1 MPANTLTSGRTLL
14 SAMEAILVFKV
25 TITTEI
31 EAPAEVV
38 YAYLADLSNNST
50 WQSGIASTNWTSRPP
65 IRVGSTYDQ
74 RMDYKDM
81 VIAYEVTAIDPGRSI
96 TVESRHGATVPTTV
110 TRTVHNLGESLSRVE
125 VDLEGELRSW
135 RQITKP
141 MVTRTIRRS
150 VGADYRR
157 LKEQL
162 EAGDEPTD
170 TPES

>member
-1 MPANTLTSGRTLL
+1 M
-14 SAMEAILVFKV
+14 FKV

-38 YAYLADLSNNST
+38 YAYLSDLSNNST

-74 RMDYKDM
+74 RMEYKDR
-81 VIAYEVTAIDPGRSI
+81 VIGYQVTAIDPGRSI
-96 TVESRHGATVPTTV
+96 TVESRSGANVPTTV
-110 TRTVHNLGESLSRVE
+110 TRTVQELDEARCRVE
-125 VDLEGELRSW
+125 VDLVGELRSW
-135 RQITKP
+135 RLITKP
-141 MVTRTIRRS
+141 MVTRAIRRS

-162 EAGDEPTD
+162 EADQSD
-170 TPES
+170 TG

>member
-125 VDLEGELRSW
+125 VELEGELRSW

-162 EAGDEPTD
+162 EAGDEATD

>member
-1 MPANTLTSGRTLL
+1 
-14 SAMEAILVFKV
+14 VFKV

-38 YAYLADLSNNST
+38 YAYLSDLSNNSS

-74 RMDYKDM
+74 RIEYKDR
-81 VIAYEVTAIDPGRSI
+81 VIRYEVTAIDPGRSI
-96 TVESRHGATVPTTV
+96 TVESRRGASVPTTV
-110 TRTVHNLGESLSRVE
+110 TRTVHELNESSCRVE
-125 VDLEGELRSW
+125 VDLVGELRGW

-141 MVTRTIRRS
+141 MVTRAIRRS
-150 VGADYRR
+150 VGADYRE

-162 EAGDEPTD
+162 EAEEADQSDSG
-170 TPES
+170 

>member
-1 MPANTLTSGRTLL
+1 V
-14 SAMEAILVFKV
+14 EAVLVFKV

-38 YAYLADLSNNST
+38 YAYLADLSNNSS

-81 VIAYEVTAIDPGRSI
+81 VIGYEVTAIDPGRSI
-96 TVESRHGATVPTTV
+96 TVESGRGATVPTTV
-110 TRTVHNLGESLSRVE
+110 TRTVQDLGESLSRVE
-125 VDLEGELRSW
+125 VDLVGELRSW
-135 RQITKP
+135 RQISKP
-141 MVTRTIRRS
+141 MVTRAIRRS

-162 EAGDEPTD
+162 EAGNEPTGKS
-170 TPES
+170 ES